1 MNDSTQS
8 TPKDTVTQERIAVL
22 RKNKAFIVG
31 SSILI
36 FWILCAIFG
45 TLIARYEIDQMDF
58 EATYAAPSGKYWFGT
73 DGLGQDIFSRVI
85 IGSRLIILIAFS
97 ATALGT
103 AVGASIGLIAGYLK
117 GTFDMILMRILEAI
131 SAIPVIIVALLAI
144 AAVGGSSTIIT
155 ILIIGFIFA
164 PNVAR
169 TIRAAVLAEAEYE
182 YVAAA
187 KLRSEKTSHIL
198 FKEILP
204 NVMPTLI
211 VEFTVRLGYAIFAV
225 ATLSFLGAGVE
236 AGSPDWGTQVADTWS
251 LIFSNTYWPTLF
263 PAIAI
268 ASLAVSINLI
278 SDGLLEV
285 FEL

>member
-8 TPKDTVTQERIAVL
+8 TPKDSVAQERIAVL
-22 RKNKAFIVG
+22 RKNKAFVAG

-36 FWILCAIFG
+36 FWIICAIFG
-45 TLIARYEIDQMDF
+45 KLIARYEIDQMDF

>member
-8 TPKDTVTQERIAVL
+8 TPKDTVAQERVAIL
-22 RKNKAFIVG
+22 LKNKAFIIG

-36 FWILCAIFG
+36 FWIICAIFG
-45 TLIARYEIDQMDF
+45 KLIARYEIDQMDF

-187 KLRSEKTSHIL
+187 KLRSEKISHIL

>member
-8 TPKDTVTQERIAVL
+8 TPKGTVAQERIAVL
-22 RKNKAFIVG
+22 RKNKAFVVG

-36 FWILCAIFG
+36 FWIICAIFG
-45 TLIARYEIDQMDF
+45 KLIARYEIDQMDF

-73 DGLGQDIFSRVI
+73 DGLGQDIYSRVI

>member
-8 TPKDTVTQERIAVL
+8 TPRDTVAQERIAVL
-22 RKNKAFIVG
+22 RKNKAFVVG

-36 FWILCAIFG
+36 FWIICAIFG
-45 TLIARYEIDQMDF
+45 KLIARYEIDQMDF

-73 DGLGQDIFSRVI
+73 DGLGQDVFSRVI

-144 AAVGGSSTIIT
+144 AAIGGSSTIIT

-263 PAIAI
+263 PAISI

>member
-8 TPKDTVTQERIAVL
+8 TPKGTVTQERIAVL
-22 RKNKAFIVG
+22 RKNKAFVAG

-36 FWILCAIFG
+36 FWIICAIFG
-45 TLIARYEIDQMDF
+45 KLIARYEIDQMDF

-144 AAVGGSSTIIT
+144 AAIGGSSTIIT
-155 ILIIGFIFA
+155 IWIIGFIFA

>member
-8 TPKDTVTQERIAVL
+8 TPKDTVAQERIAVL
-22 RKNKAFIVG
+22 RKNKAFVVG

-36 FWILCAIFG
+36 FWIICAIFG
-45 TLIARYEIDQMDF
+45 KWIARYEIDQMDF

-103 AVGASIGLIAGYLK
+103 AVGASIGLIAGYRK

-155 ILIIGFIFA
+155 ILIIGFIFV

-187 KLRSEKTSHIL
+187 KLRSEKISHIL

-211 VEFTVRLGYAIFAV
+211 VEFTVRLGYAFFAV

>member
-8 TPKDTVTQERIAVL
+8 TPKGTVTQERIAVL
-22 RKNKAFIVG
+22 RKNKAFVAG

-36 FWILCAIFG
+36 FWIICAIFG
-45 TLIARYEIDQMDF
+45 KLIARYEIDQMDF

-73 DGLGQDIFSRVI
+73 DALGQDIFSRVI

>member
-8 TPKDTVTQERIAVL
+8 TSRDTVAQERIAVL

-36 FWILCAIFG
+36 FWIICAIFG
-45 TLIARYEIDQMDF
+45 KLIARYEIDQMDF

-144 AAVGGSSTIIT
+144 AAIGGSSTIIT
-155 ILIIGFIFA
+155 IWIIGFIFA

>member
-8 TPKDTVTQERIAVL
+8 TPKDSVTQERIAVL
-22 RKNKAFIVG
+22 RKNKAFVAG

-36 FWILCAIFG
+36 FWIICAIFG
-45 TLIARYEIDQMDF
+45 KLIARYEIDQMDF

-236 AGSPDWGTQVADTWS
+236 AGSPDWGTQVADTWA

>member
-8 TPKDTVTQERIAVL
+8 TPKDSVAQERIAVL
-22 RKNKAFIVG
+22 RKNKAFVAG

-36 FWILCAIFG
+36 FWIICAIFG
-45 TLIARYEIDQMDF
+45 KWIARYEIDQMDF

>member
-36 FWILCAIFG
+36 FWIICAIFG
-45 TLIARYEIDQMDF
+45 KLIARYEIDQMDF

>member
-8 TPKDTVTQERIAVL
+8 TPKDTVAQERIAVL
-22 RKNKAFIVG
+22 RKNKAFVVG

-36 FWILCAIFG
+36 FWIICAIFG
-45 TLIARYEIDQMDF
+45 KLIARYEIDQMDF

>member
-8 TPKDTVTQERIAVL
+8 TPKDSVAQERIAVL
-22 RKNKAFIVG
+22 RKNKAFVAG

-36 FWILCAIFG
+36 FWMICAIFG
-45 TLIARYEIDQMDF
+45 KWIARYEIDQMDF